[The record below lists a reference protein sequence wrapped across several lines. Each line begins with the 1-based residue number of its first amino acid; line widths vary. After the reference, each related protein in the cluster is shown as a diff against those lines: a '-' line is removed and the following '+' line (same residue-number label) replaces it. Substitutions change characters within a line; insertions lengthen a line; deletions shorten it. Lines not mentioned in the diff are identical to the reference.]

1 MCDVYRTD
9 WTVINMILITIRWRD
24 WLTDWQ
30 NDWLTVCGAACDH
43 ERTHNSFAMKFNPGQ
58 ATLPPSLCLSC
69 CCCCCLFVV
78 ACLLLLLLATR
89 HTLSSPQ
96 LKRTPHER
104 RLQRKE
110 RKRVQLTADIF
121 LCAGRSCKLSKYF
134 QLTNNW
140 VHPLLLCPSS
150 CCPSSHRTGEP
161 PFMLLWL
168 VLSNGTRAWQQFHW
182 IGFQCTTKGALL
194 FDFFLSA
201 TAPYLPSLPTL
212 QLFLSSTIRWSLKG
226 TRALSTCPTQV
237 LSAWS
242 WTRFCLKLA
251 RKHFPV
257 PE

>member
-1 MCDVYRTD
+1 MERLT
-9 WTVINMILITIRWRD
+9 D
-24 WLTDWQ
+24 WLTDWMTE
-30 NDWLTVCGAACDH
+30 WLTCCVTACH
-43 ERTHNSFAMKFNPGQ
+43 HKRTHNSFAMKFNPGQ
-58 ATLPPSLCLSC
+58 ATLPLFLSLS
-69 CCCCCLFVV
+69 FVVV

-140 VHPLLLCPSS
+140 VHPLLLCPSPTD
-150 CCPSSHRTGEP
+150 PSSHRTGEP

-201 TAPYLPSLPTL
+201 TAPCPPALCP
-212 QLFLSSTIRWSLKG
+212 LSSSFSLAQFVG
-226 TRALSTCPTQV
+226 
-237 LSAWS
+237 
-242 WTRFCLKLA
+242 
-251 RKHFPV
+251 H
-257 PE
+257 